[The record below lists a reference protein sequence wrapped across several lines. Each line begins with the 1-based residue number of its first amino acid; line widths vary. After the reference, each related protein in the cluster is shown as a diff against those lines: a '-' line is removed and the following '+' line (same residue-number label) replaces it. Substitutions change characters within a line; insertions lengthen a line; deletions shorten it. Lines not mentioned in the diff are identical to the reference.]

1 MTRSSAGRPCT
12 HISRDGK
19 SCPNLRPCPEH
30 PERPKNAPWS
40 EGRNSTDQ
48 GRFRRATLTRDA
60 FTCQRCGHHDPT
72 GRSLDAHHDPRTG
85 YGVTLCNPCHC
96 AIDPSARPRSPR

>member
-1 MTRSSAGRPCT
+1 MTRTSAGRPCT
-12 HISRDGK
+12 HISRNGK

-30 PERPKNAPWS
+30 PERPRNAPWS

-60 FTCQRCGHHDPT
+60 FTCQRCGLHDPT
-72 GRSLDAHHDPRTG
+72 GAKLDAHHVTPER
-85 YGVTLCNPCHC
+85 GVTLCNAKGNGCH
-96 AIDPSARPRSPR
+96 AAVDGSAR